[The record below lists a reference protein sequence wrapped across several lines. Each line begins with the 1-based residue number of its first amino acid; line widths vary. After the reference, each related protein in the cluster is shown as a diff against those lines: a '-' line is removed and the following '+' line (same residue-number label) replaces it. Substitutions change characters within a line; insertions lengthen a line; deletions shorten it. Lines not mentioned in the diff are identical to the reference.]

1 MTFREVSS
9 TLPTATDNAY
19 SFDLVLF
26 DEVVFEVVLE
36 LELTEVDDWVAGA
49 AMVGSTADTTLLPLL
64 CCSTDEEEVIGR
76 ALAGEP
82 PLLLF
87 I

>member
-1 MTFREVSS
+1 MTLREVSS

-19 SFDLVLF
+19 NFDLALF

-49 AMVGSTADTTLLPLL
+49 AMVAAVVGSAVLVDVCSGRALLGEPPIPLPLL
-64 CCSTDEEEVIGR
+64 LLIL
-76 ALAGEP
+76 LAS
-82 PLLLF
+82 
-87 I
+87 